1 MTEKRNHRKNNGRAG
16 TSLASVAGLVVALTV
31 FVTGFGGEAVG
42 IAYAS
47 EGQVQSGDSDA
58 VQTVTKAFSNCK
70 CYEDANNKGI
80 ANLTRFTNTSACKW
94 LAANAH
100 KFGFIIRYTEKNE
113 NVTGFMAESW
123 HIRYLGKKHATI
135 IYEKGIKSYE
145 EYKVTHIDHQK

>member
-1 MTEKRNHRKNNGRAG
+1 MNENRKREKFNRRAG
-16 TSLASVAGLVVALTV
+16 NGLTSVAGLVVALTV
-31 FVTGFGGEAVG
+31 LVTGFGGETFG
-42 IAYAS
+42 IAYGA
-47 EGQVQSGDSDA
+47 ENPVQSEDSDA